1 MKKYYKE
8 IMIVLIVLLSRLP
21 FIFNS
26 LGSDLDAWREV
37 YTGKILH
44 EDHIYNVSRFPGY
57 PLPELSYSL
66 LYDSPY
72 WVINLLSV
80 LFTIGCCLYLFKILN
95 FLKVNLSFPITIAF
109 PFIPVIYLNS
119 TVAMEYNW
127 SLFFLLSSTYYLL
140 KKNLWV
146 STMLF
151 GLMVSARFN
160 NIIFLPAFVF
170 LIYAYSEK
178 DIKRTIQFTA
188 LTFLFTFLFFV
199 PVILKYGIS
208 FLQSSGD
215 PEFNLSSLLSL
226 ATLYVFGTLGILAI
240 IIGLTLQ
247 FFTHDCQKLKDLP
260 QNNFAIFSIL
270 IVIFNL
276 AFFIKYPLE
285 AGYLIPSIPF
295 ILILLYYIMNEK
307 LMKPV
312 LFAVLLSPFL
322 IHVNATK
329 IQIKGTVFV
338 NEDYENQ
345 QLKYAKDL
353 IREINTHIQDQPAIF
368 HLGNYSE
375 QVLLI
380 GNFDKNSNI
389 KIVKNLSL
397 KDQQEIIN
405 QKSSLYYINTN
416 DGKIENNKTHM
427 LDNYGILLYKDFEL
441 KR

>member
-1 MKKYYKE
+1 
-8 IMIVLIVLLSRLP
+8 MIVLIVLLSRLP